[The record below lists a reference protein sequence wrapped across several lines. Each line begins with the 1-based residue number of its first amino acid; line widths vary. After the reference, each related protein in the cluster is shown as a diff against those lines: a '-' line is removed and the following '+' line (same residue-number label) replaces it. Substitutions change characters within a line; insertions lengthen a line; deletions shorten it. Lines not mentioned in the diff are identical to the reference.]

1 VVKNMLCMQEGS
13 SRADVVFVVCTDIR
27 AIIVDKEDKIR
38 SSLVVVEMVTVLV
51 IIVLVEVILVVTGS
65 FRVSVTTVRKK
76 GIEFRI
82 AIRRKRTKPVK
93 LRQ

>member
-1 VVKNMLCMQEGS
+1 
-13 SRADVVFVVCTDIR
+13 
-27 AIIVDKEDKIR
+27 
-38 SSLVVVEMVTVLV
+38 MVILLV
-51 IIVLVEVILVVTGS
+51 IIVLVEVILLVTVS

-76 GIEFRI
+76 GIELRI